1 MKIAVDDIRETFSI
15 QNLKS
20 GELLKSEI
28 RLAIR
33 ESFNLIKDSYNEKNE
48 LFTLIQLIDNILAG
62 NISLTKQQ
70 IFDYCTSQRYFMKL
84 YMKKMMDTK
93 PD

>member
-1 MKIAVDDIRETFSI
+1 MKIAVDKLREKFSI
-15 QNLKS
+15 QNRKS

-28 RLAIR
+28 RLAIK
-33 ESFNLIKDSYNEKNE
+33 ESFNSMKDPYNEKNE
-48 LFTLIQLIDNILAG
+48 LFTLIQLIDNILAS
-62 NISLTKQQ
+62 NISLTKLQ
-70 IFDYCTSQRYFMKL
+70 ILDYCTSQRYFMKL